1 MQTVI
6 QVISERTTSLR
17 DAIAKDQKKL
27 KRFGLVVSE
36 QKRATRAPGWT
47 KIHMPG
53 EIGAINV
60 EWHGASRTLICRI
73 VTKHDPPDRIAG
85 AFVNYLL
92 ARRGFKIQSI
102 QIIPG

>member
-6 QVISERTTSLR
+6 QVISERSTSLR
-17 DAIAKDQKKL
+17 DAIAKDQKQL
-27 KRFGLVVSE
+27 ERFRLVVSE

-53 EIGAINV
+53 ELGAINV
-60 EWHGASRTLICRI
+60 EWHAASRTLICRI

-102 QIIPG
+102 QVIPP

>member
-6 QVISERTTSLR
+6 QVISARATSLR

-36 QKRATRAPGWT
+36 QKRPTRAPGWT

-60 EWHGASRTLICRI
+60 ELHGAS
-73 VTKHDPPDRIAG
+73 HS
-85 AFVNYLL
+85 F
-92 ARRGFKIQSI
+92 
-102 QIIPG
+102 